1 MRKFLTT
8 LLLLISLSGLS
19 FAAQPVDV
27 NSADAATIAASLNGV
42 GESKAQAIV
51 AYREANGPFQHIDEL
66 VNVKGI
72 GLKTVDR
79 NRELI
84 QLSGG
89 EAEEAE

>member
-1 MRKFLTT
+1 MRKLLTT
-8 LLLLISLSGLS
+8 LLLLVSLSGIC

-42 GESKAQAIV
+42 GESKARAIV
-51 AYREANGPFQHIDEL
+51 AYREANGPFEHIDEL

-72 GLKTVDR
+72 GLKTVDK
-79 NRELI
+79 NREMI
-84 QLSGG
+84 RLS